1 MVHRSG
7 HPESTLEPDQGTAVE
22 LRKGD
27 DAHEPATEAL
37 MDEAAR
43 RLLAETGEAS
53 ARLREYIEQT
63 RFRLETVS
71 FQR

>member
-1 MVHRSG
+1 M
-7 HPESTLEPDQGTAVE
+7 E